1 MENDGGANTWSGM
14 SLDIKRGWIF
24 VLPVHRHSISG
35 EAIATAGIFLKL
47 SLGFGRS

>member
-24 VLPVHRHSISG
+24 CPTGSPAFDFW
-35 EAIATAGIFLKL
+35 EAIATAGIFLETV
-47 SLGFGRS
+47 SWF